1 MASTFQ
7 KLPRLRLDSVAYERL
22 RQKVLRR
29 DSWRCQSCGAM
40 SCLEV
45 HHLKYRSHS
54 GHDTEKNLITLCSR
68 CHGQMHR

>member
-1 MASTFQ
+1 MKELYFCRIQ
-7 KLPRLRLDSVAYERL
+7 GG
-22 RQKVLRR
+22 
-29 DSWRCQSCGAM
+29 WRCQSCGAM